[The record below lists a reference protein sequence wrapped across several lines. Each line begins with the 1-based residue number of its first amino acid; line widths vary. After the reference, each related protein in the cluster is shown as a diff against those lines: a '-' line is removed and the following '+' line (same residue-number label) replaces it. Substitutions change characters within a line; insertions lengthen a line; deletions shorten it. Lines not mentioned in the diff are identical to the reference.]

1 MLPLLEFVVTVPVD
15 FGVLAP
21 GVPDLSAIESA
32 AVGANDPARKRGLA
46 LGVATRRL
54 TPAELLLHHLEH
66 LRADDGG
73 MIILNIVLRVFP
85 LIFLRF
91 LGQKIYRKAF
101 L

>member
-1 MLPLLEFVVTVPVD
+1 MST
-15 FGVLAP
+15 
-21 GVPDLSAIESA
+21 
-32 AVGANDPARKRGLA
+32 AVGADDPAGKRRFA

-101 L
+101 VSEKQIRTYARKEEGGIMKEG